1 MRGTIWSVHGPTA
14 IKRKSNYGMDR
25 LSETTVSYPAEMTN
39 SAPIRTIPP
48 IFLATLSLANFSP
61 RFCNPIITNNL
72 YALLDAIQLKHVPIY
87 GRSDSGMEGHEAKGD
102 VGPTRASEPVLETTV
117 EELKQERVLIWKI
130 DMHILP
136 FVVLLYLFSFLDRGK
151 CSERHN

>member
-1 MRGTIWSVHGPTA
+1 MVWI
-14 IKRKSNYGMDR
+14 NYQR
-25 LSETTVSYPAEMTN
+25 LLSSYPAEMTN
-39 SAPIRTIPP
+39 SAPIRTILRSSWQPYP
-48 IFLATLSLANFSP
+48 SQIFLP
-61 RFCNPIITNNL
+61 RFRNPIITNNL
-72 YALLDAIQLKHVPIY
+72 YALLDAIKLKHVPVY

-151 CSERHN
+151 CSERHS